1 MAIRFGTDG
10 WRAVIAQDFT
20 FDNVRACAQGLALY
34 LKEKGLAAR
43 GVVIGHDT
51 RFASEAF
58 AAAAAGVLAGNGIK
72 VYFITHPT
80 PTPVVSFSV
89 GLKQTGGAIIIT
101 ASHNPYQYNGFKY
114 RTQTGASA
122 PAPVLEAIESYIAQ
136 VQAQGSLKDLPLDLA
151 RKEGLVEDLDPVP
164 AYRQHLSRLIDFPA
178 IKRAGLKV
186 AVDAMYGAGAGYLRD
201 LLKGGR
207 TRVVE
212 LHGERN
218 PLFPGLRPEPI
229 AENLHQLGET
239 VRKSGASV
247 GLATDGD
254 ADRLGV
260 VDEEGNFI
268 TPLQVFALLAL
279 YFLEV
284 RKERGAIIKTI
295 PSSRMLFRLGE
306 LYHVPVHETPVGFRF
321 VAPLMVREKAL
332 LGGEE
337 SGGYGFRGHLL
348 ERDGVLAG
356 LFFLDLMVRTGHTPS
371 QLVKDLFQKVGP
383 HYYHRLDLTFP
394 EEKRAQVEAR
404 VAQGAGGTL
413 AGQKVTARDTTD
425 GFRFILQDGSW
436 LLVRFSGTE
445 PLLRIYAEGLSQ
457 QGVEELLEA
466 GKALTGL

>member
-122 PAPVLEAIESYIAQ
+122 PAPVLEAIESYIVQ

-178 IKRAGLKV
+178 IKREGLKV
-186 AVDAMYGAGAGYLRD
+186 VVDAMYGAGAGYLRD

-207 TRVVE
+207 TKVVE

-254 ADRLGV
+254 ADRLGGGGHHQ
-260 VDEEGNFI
+260 DH
-268 TPLQVFALLAL
+268 PLQPHALPPGGAL
-279 YFLEV
+279 PCPRPRDPRGLPLRGPPHGPGEGPFGG
-284 RKERGAIIKTI
+284 RGERGLWLPR
-295 PSSRMLFRLGE
+295 PSPGKGRRPGRPLLPGPDGE
-306 LYHVPVHETPVGFRF
+306 G
-321 VAPLMVREKAL
+321 
-332 LGGEE
+332 
-337 SGGYGFRGHLL
+337 
-348 ERDGVLAG
+348 
-356 LFFLDLMVRTGHTPS
+356 
-371 QLVKDLFQKVGP
+371 GP
-383 HYYHRLDLTFP
+383 HPLPASEGPL
-394 EEKRAQVEAR
+394 
-404 VAQGAGGTL
+404 
-413 AGQKVTARDTTD
+413 
-425 GFRFILQDGSW
+425 
-436 LLVRFSGTE
+436 SG
-445 PLLRIYAEGLSQ
+445 
-457 QGVEELLEA
+457 
-466 GKALTGL
+466 